1 MLKQIKNYYVIIP
14 IILIVIAL
22 SLIILIPSE
31 AAAYNNYLSDKKL
44 APIYEINTRVK
55 EIPFISL
62 ALVNFTLTKFASDCP
77 NEILI
82 YIHGYN
88 RNDIEAKEEFNR
100 IQTSLTYNNYRIPL
114 VGFSWDSKVLWEI
127 AKTNAKEN
135 GPKLAQ
141 YIVDF
146 HNKCPNTKIHLIAHS
161 LGASVVDSALVI
173 LDKNSKWNNSKIAS
187 VHLLGAAINNKLI
200 ENNTDLGNA
209 TEKIVKKFYNLFDPE
224 DDGLKV
230 NQLENPQPLGL
241 VGAQK
246 VNVPSNYN
254 ETNVAYEILPFSDAD
269 GDGNIEE
276 CFEDINPVKVWGD
289 NHCGYIGF
297 RQPFSNSLLDDGAM
311 NVVVDNLKN
320 IKTNN

>member
-22 SLIILIPSE
+22 SMIILIPSE

-88 RNDIEAKEEFNR
+88 RDDIEAKEEFNR

-146 HNKCPNTKIHLIAHS
+146 HNKCPNT
-161 LGASVVDSALVI
+161 
-173 LDKNSKWNNSKIAS
+173 
-187 VHLLGAAINNKLI
+187 
-200 ENNTDLGNA
+200 
-209 TEKIVKKFYNLFDPE
+209 
-224 DDGLKV
+224 
-230 NQLENPQPLGL
+230 
-241 VGAQK
+241 
-246 VNVPSNYN
+246 
-254 ETNVAYEILPFSDAD
+254 
-269 GDGNIEE
+269 
-276 CFEDINPVKVWGD
+276 
-289 NHCGYIGF
+289 
-297 RQPFSNSLLDDGAM
+297 
-311 NVVVDNLKN
+311 
-320 IKTNN
+320 